1 MGIIEKYGA
10 LIEKTALNH
19 SGRARAMMRIG
30 LLYERTRLAIQ
41 RGEQPPAAL
50 NKLNRIAIRSVAKAL
65 GDPKNA
71 VWVNLF
77 APTELFQ
84 SFGLTPMSIEVF
96 TAFSGGFHI
105 EDFLLRRAE
114 SIGMSDTLCSYH
126 KGFIGAADAGL
137 IEVPC
142 ATCTTTLACD
152 GNANTFRYLSA
163 RSGDEAFILDIP
175 YESSKVTVSYVAA
188 QLEELVKMLEKRT
201 GRRFDENALSASLAR
216 ENESRELNEACLV
229 LQAKKDYPATLTL
242 HMFKLFASH
251 LLSGSEDVLQYYRD
265 LYKDLKGRPDTEA
278 MKILWIHLMPYFQP
292 TLKEYFNY
300 NAKYRI
306 VASDFDFDYG
316 FGERL
321 DVNRPLEALA
331 KKMVDN
337 IYNGPYERKTAA
349 AIKAAEA
356 LGVDGVIH
364 FCHWGC
370 KQSAGGAAEMK
381 RAFDEAGHPF
391 LILDGDGVDKRND
404 SDGQIRTR
412 SEAFFEMIEAR
423 KSSEAQE

>member
-1 MGIIEKYGA
+1 MGVIERYGA
-10 LIEKTALNH
+10 LIQRTALNH
-19 SGRARAMMRIG
+19 SSRARAMMRFG
-30 LLYERTRLAIQ
+30 LLYERVRLASK
-41 RGEQPPAAL
+41 RNGPTPMAL
-50 NKLNRIAIRSVAKAL
+50 NQLNRIAIRSVATAL
-65 GDPKNA
+65 KDPKNA

-77 APTELFQ
+77 APAELFQ
-84 SFGLTPMSIEVF
+84 CFGLTPMSIEVF

-137 IEVPC
+137 IEIPC

-152 GNANTFRYLSA
+152 GNANTFRYLSE
-163 RSGDEAFILDIP
+163 RSGDDAIILDIP
-175 YESSKVTVSYVAA
+175 YESSQSSVAYVAA
-188 QLEELVKMLEKRT
+188 QLEDLVRALEKRT
-201 GRRFDENALSASLAR
+201 GRRFDAGLLSKTLER
-216 ENESRELNEACLV
+216 ENESRELNEACLM
-229 LQAKKDYPATLTL
+229 LQTKKDYPATLTL

-251 LLSGSEDVLQYYRD
+251 LLTGSEEVLGYYRD
-265 LYKDLKGRPDTEA
+265 LYEDLKNRPDTDA
-278 MKILWIHLMPYFQP
+278 MKILWVHLMPYYQP
-292 TLKEYFNY
+292 TLKKYFNY
-300 NAKYRI
+300 NSDYRI

-321 DVNRPLEALA
+321 DTKRPIEALA

-349 AIKAAEA
+349 TLRAADA
-356 LGVDGVIH
+356 LDADGVIH

-381 RAFDEAGHPF
+381 RAFDDAGKPF
-391 LILDGDGVDKRND
+391 LILDGDGVDRRND

-412 SEAFFEMIEAR
+412 TEAFFEMVEAR
-423 KSSEAQE
+423 R